1 MLIAQAVEGLPPI
14 TGGDDLAALMAPA
27 LRALRWP
34 DGSVGMAEGDV
45 VVVASKVVAKA
56 ERRLVAARTRQE
68 LEEVIASQ
76 TVRVVAERRR
86 PDGSTLRVVQ
96 NPQGLV
102 LAAAG
107 VDTSDVPLGTAL
119 LLPED
124 PDASARTLRRGLDA
138 RLGVR
143 PGVVITDTVGRPWR
157 QGVADIAIGAAG
169 VVALQDHRGRR
180 DGYGR
185 ELRVTVIAAA
195 DEIAAAAELVKGK
208 ADGRPVAVVR
218 GLGHLVTREDGA
230 GARVV
235 ARPAEEDLFREGA
248 AEAYARGYADGR
260 AASPS
265 GQARS

>member
-1 MLIAQAVEGLPPI
+1 MILAQAVEGVPPV
-14 TGGDDLAALMAPA
+14 TGGDDLAALLSPG
-27 LRALRWP
+27 LRALTWP
-34 DGSVGMAEGDV
+34 DGSTGMAEGDV

-56 ERRLVAARTRQE
+56 ERRLVAARTREE
-68 LEEVIASQ
+68 LEQVIAGQ
-76 TVRVVAERRR
+76 TVRVVAERVR
-86 PDGSTLRVVQ
+86 PDGSTLRIVE

-124 PDASARTLRRGLDA
+124 PDASARALRRGLDA

-143 PGVVITDTVGRPWR
+143 PGVVVTDTVGRPWR
-157 QGVADIAIGAAG
+157 EGVTDIAIGAAG
-169 VVALQDHRGRR
+169 IRTLQDHRGRR

-185 ELRVTVIAAA
+185 ELRMTVIAAA

-218 GLGHLVTREDGA
+218 GLGHLVTREDGE
-230 GARVV
+230 GARVL
-235 ARPAEEDLFREGA
+235 ARRSEDDLFREGS
-248 AEAYARGYADGR
+248 AEAYARGLADGR
-260 AASPS
+260 
-265 GQARS
+265 G